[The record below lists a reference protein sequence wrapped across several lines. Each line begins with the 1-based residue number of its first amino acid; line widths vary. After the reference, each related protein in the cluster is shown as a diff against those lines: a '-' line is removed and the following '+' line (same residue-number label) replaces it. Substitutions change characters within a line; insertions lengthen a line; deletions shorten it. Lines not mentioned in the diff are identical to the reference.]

1 MATYLP
7 NVTDVIPEPALFTP
21 NFSFLDTMLRRRQ
34 GLYEQGFAQVN
45 SAYNFVNRS
54 VTNPYS
60 GKVRDTFL
68 KQAQDNLKNLS
79 SLDLSQQQNVKT
91 AAGVFEPFVK
101 NRAVLTDMAVTAHWD
116 QQESIADSFRLKD
129 GGKEYSEDN
138 VNYIRMQ
145 RQAFANDT
153 IDTVGQYY
161 ANRRSYTP
169 YYDYNKEIQEKM
181 KDFKPSTYKIDRI
194 NGLYKVTKD
203 DKSWREAEVSEYLNG
218 VLSDKAKQQMR
229 IESQVRLNNS
239 PETLSM
245 AYKQVAEQ
253 QLQMNK
259 YNVDLINKELST
271 TKDKNVIDQL
281 KARKQSLEDSSKEI
295 DTNIQ
300 NIAKGDL
307 SYIKNNSE
315 KLSSSIYFNSKLSG
329 FVKAFSHEDITVT
342 LDGDQVGLALM
353 REARADARQARS
365 FAHAEKLKRME
376 VEGIPGNFQTRELA
390 EGEDGKGIEGSIS
403 SLQTTINNNEL
414 AMQTISENIRKHIL
428 TKVKERDPN
437 SKLTTKDITHDFIAG
452 KIDPKT
458 GKRIGGWLNTGG
470 PGGKAVL
477 KTDPYYINN
486 AQLAGL
492 QAVQNVA
499 KNKLENIEIGSTQ
512 GMSEAEKKS
521 LATVNKKIDAI
532 GTITLDDGSKI
543 TARELSIGIKNGTIS
558 AATGG
563 PFLNA
568 GVIKING
575 KNHYAANAMM
585 PGMGGIPRVLEK
597 NKSLINAYNTIKGI
611 QSESGNT
618 YDKYLNNR
626 ETYLKNNFADLRLTT
641 KVITFDAASPNAKS
655 LEASASSLIPNAGL
669 DFQHA
674 GVGATPTNQGHSY
687 FYITPKGDSKK
698 TPDQIATELTAGGA
712 KVRVIKTEKGPAIFE
727 IEGLNNRVAN
737 QFRQYSPL
745 EATVINEI
753 QSYTGTREYQSAPFT
768 TPYGDTKFIIKKS
781 NNLYYLHV
789 NGLGETYPDTFSTP
803 AEAVSMA
810 RILSANGGSGAAI
823 FQNEVSGSNTQYL
836 DMGGMDYDYR
846 YEQ

>member
-68 KQAQDNLKNLS
+68 KQAHDNLKNLS
-79 SLDLSQQQNVKT
+79 SLDLSQQQNVKV

-138 VNYIRMQ
+138 VNYIRQQ

-169 YYDYNKEIQEKM
+169 YYDYNKEIQDKM

-239 PETLSM
+239 PETLSV

-253 QLQMNK
+253 QLEMNK
-259 YNVDLINKELST
+259 YNVDLINKELIT
-271 TKDKNVIDQL
+271 AKDKTVIEQL
-281 KARKQSLEDSSKEI
+281 KARKQSLEDNNREI

-329 FVKAFSHEDITVT
+329 FVKSFAHEDITVS
-342 LDGDQVGLALM
+342 LDADQVGLSLM
-353 REARADARQARS
+353 REARADARQQRA
-365 FAHAEKLKRME
+365 FAHAEKLKKME

-390 EGEDGKGIEGSIS
+390 EGEDGKTIETSIS
-403 SLQTTINNNEL
+403 NLQKSVDSNEQTMQQISLATKN
-414 AMQTISENIRKHIL
+414 HIL

-437 SKLTTKDITHDFIAG
+437 TKLTVD
-452 KIDPKT
+452 KIDQAFIGKWLKT
-458 GKRIGGWLNTGG
+458 GGA
-470 PGGKAVL
+470 GGKPVQSNDL
-477 KTDPYYINN
+477 YYTNN
-486 AQLAGL
+486 AQLARL
-492 QAVQNVA
+492 QAEQNVA
-499 KNKLENIEIGSTQ
+499 KNKLDKIEQASMQ
-512 GMSEAEKKS
+512 GMSETERKS
-521 LATVNKKIDAI
+521 LANVNAKIDAI
-532 GTITLDDGSKI
+532 GTITLDDGSKL
-543 TARELSIGIKNGTIS
+543 TGRDLAIGLKNGTIS
-558 AATGG
+558 AMTGG
-563 PFLNA
+563 VLFNG
-568 GVIKING
+568 GVIKVNG
-575 KNHYAANAMM
+575 KNHYVANALM
-585 PGMGGIPRVLEK
+585 GGLGGIPRPVQK
-597 NKSLINAYNTIKGI
+597 NVGLITAYNTIKGI
-611 QSESGNT
+611 QSSSGGAF
-618 YDKYLNNR
+618 DKFLDNR
-626 ETYLKNNFADLRLTT
+626 ENYIKNNFADLRLTS
-641 KVITFDAASPNAKS
+641 KVISFDQGSPNAKS
-655 LEASASSLIPNAGL
+655 LEGSIGTYLPEGY
-669 DFQHA
+669 DFKHA
-674 GVGATPTNQGHSY
+674 GIGATPTNQGHAY
-687 FYITPKGDSKK
+687 FYITPKGDGKDK
-698 TPDQIATELTAGGA
+698 PDDIATKLTAAGA

-727 IEGLNNRVAN
+727 VEGLNNRVAN
-737 QFRQYSPL
+737 QFRQYSGL
-745 EATVINEI
+745 ESAVINEM
-753 QSYTGTREYQSAPFT
+753 QSYSGVRDYQSAPFT

-781 NNLYYLHV
+781 GSLYYLHV
-789 NGLGETYPDTFSTP
+789 NGLGETYPDTFSSP
-803 AEAVSMA
+803 AEAVGAA
-810 RILSANGGSGAAI
+810 RLLSANGGSGAAM
-823 FQNEVSGSNTQYL
+823 FQREVSGSNTQFL
-836 DMGGMDYDYR
+836 NMGGMDYDYR
-846 YEQ
+846 YE

>member
-79 SLDLSQQQNVKT
+79 SLDLSQQQNVKV

-101 NRAVLTDMAVTAHWD
+101 NRAVLADMAVTAHWD

-138 VNYIRMQ
+138 VNYIRQQ

-169 YYDYNKEIQEKM
+169 YYDYNKEIQDKM

-229 IESQVRLNNS
+229 IESQVRLNNN
-239 PETLSM
+239 PETLAV

-253 QLQMNK
+253 QLEMNK
-259 YNVDLINKELST
+259 YNVDLINKELIT
-271 TKDKNVIDQL
+271 AKDKTVIDQL
-281 KARKQSLEDSSKEI
+281 KARKQSLEDSNREI
-295 DTNIQ
+295 DGNIQ

-315 KLSSSIYFNSKLSG
+315 RLSSSIYFNSKLSG
-329 FVKAFSHEDITVT
+329 FVKAFSHEDITVS
-342 LDGDQVGLALM
+342 LDADQVGLSLM
-353 REARADARQARS
+353 REARADARQQRA
-365 FAHAEKLKRME
+365 FAHAEKLKMME

-390 EGEDGKGIEGSIS
+390 EGEDGKNIETSITNLQKAVDS
-403 SLQTTINNNEL
+403 NEQSMQQISLATKN
-414 AMQTISENIRKHIL
+414 HIL
-428 TKVKERDPN
+428 TKIKERDPN
-437 SKLTTKDITHDFIAG
+437 TKLTVDNINQAFIAS
-452 KIDPKT
+452 
-458 GKRIGGWLNTGG
+458 WLKTGG

-477 KTDPYYINN
+477 PNDLYYTNN
-486 AQLAGL
+486 AQLARL
-492 QAVQNVA
+492 QAEQNVA
-499 KNKLENIEIGSTQ
+499 KNKLDKIEQASTQ
-512 GMSEAEKKS
+512 GMSEAERKS
-521 LATVNKKIDAI
+521 LANINAKINAI
-532 GTITLDDGSKI
+532 GTITLDDGSKL
-543 TARELSIGIKNGTIS
+543 TGRELALGIKNGTIS
-558 AATGG
+558 AVTGG
-563 PFLNA
+563 QFLNA
-568 GVIKING
+568 GVINING
-575 KNHYAANAMM
+575 KNHYVANTLL
-585 PGMGGIPRVLEK
+585 PGMGGVPRTLGK
-597 NKSLINAYNTIKGI
+597 NKDLINAYNTIKNI
-611 QSESGNT
+611 QSASGDAYN
-618 YDKYLNNR
+618 KYIDNR
-626 ETYLKNNFADLRLTT
+626 ENYIKNNFADLRLTT
-641 KVITFDAASPNAKS
+641 KVISFDQGSPNAKS
-655 LEASASSLIPNAGL
+655 LEGSIGTFLPEGY
-669 DFQHA
+669 DFKHA
-674 GVGATPTNQGHSY
+674 GVGATPSNQGNAY

-698 TPDQIATELTAGGA
+698 SADDIATELTAAGA

-727 IEGLNNRVAN
+727 VEGLNNRVAN
-737 QFRQYSPL
+737 QFRQYSGL
-745 EATVINEI
+745 ESAVINEM
-753 QSYTGTREYQSAPFT
+753 QSYSGVRDYQSAPFT
-768 TPYGDTKFIIKKS
+768 TPYGDTRFVIKKS
-781 NNLYYLHV
+781 GNLYYLHV
-789 NGLGETYPDTFSTP
+789 NGLGETYPETFSSP
-803 AEAVSMA
+803 VEAISAARLLSSAEIDPTTGKKVSDY
-810 RILSANGGSGAAI
+810 GAKM
-823 FQNEVSGSNTQYL
+823 FQREVSGSNTQFL
-836 DMGGMDYDYR
+836 NMSGMDYDYR
-846 YEQ
+846 YE